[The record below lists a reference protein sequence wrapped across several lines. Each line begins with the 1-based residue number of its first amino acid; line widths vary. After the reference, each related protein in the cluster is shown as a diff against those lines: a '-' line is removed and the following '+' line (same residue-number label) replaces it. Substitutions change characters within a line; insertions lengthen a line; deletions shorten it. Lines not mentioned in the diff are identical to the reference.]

1 MPTLIIGWIENR
13 AVLQSLGNCS
23 QHPVIDGKER
33 TRPKIKQNT
42 VLNFKIKGLQVP
54 QAYPPI
60 RESTSLGIHTT
71 IFMAVSF
78 LSVLMRHLSVCEYII
93 NLVDLTGD
101 K

>member
-13 AVLQSLGNCS
+13 AVLQSPGDCS
-23 QHPVIDGKER
+23 QHPVIDRKER

-42 VLNFKIKGLQVP
+42 VLNFKRKGLQVQ

-60 RESTSLGIHTT
+60 RESTSLSVHTT
-71 IFMAVSF
+71 IYMAVSF
-78 LSVLMRHLSVCEYII
+78 LSVLIRHLSVCEYVI
-93 NLVDLTGD
+93 NLVDVIGD